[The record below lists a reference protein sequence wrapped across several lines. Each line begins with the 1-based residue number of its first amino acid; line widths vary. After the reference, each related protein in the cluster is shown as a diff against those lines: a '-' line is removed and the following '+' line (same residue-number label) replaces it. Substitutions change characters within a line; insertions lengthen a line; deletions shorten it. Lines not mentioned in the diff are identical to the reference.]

1 MLHLQA
7 IREEN
12 ASPVVKDLY
21 TQIKTVLHTDTIPLV
36 FQYLANFENYFLYLW
51 QQLDANLT
59 HPSFSLFVSETK
71 DFSYQAIV
79 QLYSQDP
86 QVANF
91 VTRLHPVER
100 QQIIQTADGLIGIN
114 ASLLIM
120 LVSIRESLK
129 GIMIGTPL
137 LHTQTYIHKNTP
149 EIFQNTQEIFLK
161 NVPRASHEITEAT
174 KMLAPLFGQDTFI
187 VSQYP
192 DFFALIAEAMQ
203 NLVKQEAYLRERVEL
218 ERIVLRIIERLPAP
232 IENSYQKLVELAGN
246 QPYFTELLYLVT
258 ETFPTQFPRLLMT
271 SSFMKKALSTNPT
284 TNVQL
289 R

>member
-12 ASPVVKDLY
+12 TSPLVKDLY
-21 TQIKTVLHTDTIPLV
+21 VEVKAVLHTDTVPLV

-51 QQLDANLT
+51 QQLLANLT
-59 HPSFSLFVSETK
+59 HPSFQTFTAEVK
-71 DFSYQAIV
+71 DFSNQAIV
-79 QLYSQDP
+79 QLYVQTP
-86 QVANF
+86 QTANF
-91 VTRLHPVER
+91 VSSLTPLER
-100 QQIIQTADGLIGIN
+100 QHITQTADELIGMN

-137 LHTQTYIHKNTP
+137 LHPQTYIYKNTP

-161 NVPRASHEITEAT
+161 NVPQASHEITEAT
-174 KMLAPLFGQDTFI
+174 KMLAPLFGQNTLVI
-187 VSQYP
+187 SQYP
-192 DFFALIAEAMQ
+192 DFFALIAAAMG
-203 NLVKQEAYLRERVEL
+203 NLVKQEAYLRERVSL
-218 ERIVLRIIERLPAP
+218 ERIVLRIIDRLPAP
-232 IENSYQKLVELAGN
+232 IENSYQKLVELAGE

-271 SSFMKKALSTNPT
+271 SSLMKRALSPT
-284 TNVQL
+284 VSSLQRL
-289 R
+289 Q